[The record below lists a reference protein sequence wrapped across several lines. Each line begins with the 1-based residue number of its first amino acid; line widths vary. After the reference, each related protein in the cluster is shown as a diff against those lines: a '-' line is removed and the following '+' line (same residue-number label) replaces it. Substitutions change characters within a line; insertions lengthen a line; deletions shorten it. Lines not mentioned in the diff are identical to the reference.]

1 MSARRHDL
9 DKQCSQILSEEMLLG
24 ETNSFTG
31 VKKKRN
37 KEDMSSDKYIYSIDQ
52 GWGKDGRILAESF
65 FFFCTIMD
73 LDFISVHEKNK
84 KGMRAISS
92 YLDRNKLDQQRKGL
106 IIKQ

>member
-65 FFFCTIMD
+65 FFFALLWTLTLSQSM
-73 LDFISVHEKNK
+73 K
-84 KGMRAISS
+84 KTKRE
-92 YLDRNKLDQQRKGL
+92 
-106 IIKQ
+106 

>member
-37 KEDMSSDKYIYSIDQ
+37 KEDMSSDKYIYSI
-52 GWGKDGRILAESF
+52 GRV
-65 FFFCTIMD
+65 FFFCTFMD
-73 LDFISVHEKNK
+73 LDFISVHKKNK

>member
-1 MSARRHDL
+1 
-9 DKQCSQILSEEMLLG
+9 MLLG

-37 KEDMSSDKYIYSIDQ
+37 KEDMSSDKYIYTVLTKGGVKMAGYWQS
-52 GWGKDGRILAESF
+52 L

-73 LDFISVHEKNK
+73 LDFISVHKKSK

-92 YLDRNKLDQQRKGL
+92 YLDRNKLDQQRINYKTVMFSVSTL
-106 IIKQ
+106 